1 MDKTKVGINLR
12 YLRDVIDI
20 ENHTVSTGLN
30 LIVGKRGTGKSN
42 FLETI
47 KKYYDYED
55 IYEIAQFETSNAND
69 FIKKQRTEQ
78 GKNALDIWKNA
89 MTRSFLLFKTI

>member
-30 LIVGKRGTGKSN
+30 LIVGKRGTEN
-42 FLETI
+42 QFFRND
-47 KKYYDYED
+47 KK
-55 IYEIAQFETSNAND
+55 I
-69 FIKKQRTEQ
+69 
-78 GKNALDIWKNA
+78 L
-89 MTRSFLLFKTI
+89 

>member
-1 MDKTKVGINLR
+1 M
-12 YLRDVIDI
+12 RDVIDI

-30 LIVGKRGTGKSN
+30 LIVGKRGTGKTN

-69 FIKKQRTEQ
+69 FIKNKEQ
-78 GKNALDIWKNA
+78 NKGK
-89 MTRSFLLFKTI
+89 MR